1 VTVESI
7 EAADAQVVQIKV
19 TWDSDQTKAIDA
31 VTVPYKVQERR

>member
-1 VTVESI
+1 
-7 EAADAQVVQIKV
+7 VQIKV